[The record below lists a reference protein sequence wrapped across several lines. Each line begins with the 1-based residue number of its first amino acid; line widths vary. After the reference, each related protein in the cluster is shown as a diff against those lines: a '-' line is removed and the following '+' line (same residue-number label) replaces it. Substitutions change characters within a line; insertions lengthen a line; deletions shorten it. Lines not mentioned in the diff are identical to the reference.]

1 MARRRHY
8 VYGLH
13 AARQFIQAAPERIL
27 NIWVQQ
33 SLDSAAIHA
42 IRDSIQRLGLRSQTA
57 ARASLDRMSGQQNHQ
72 GVLIEARV
80 AARPAGPDLAEVLA
94 QNKDKNPFYLVLD
107 SVQDPHNLGACIR
120 TAAAAGA
127 GAVIINKDRAAG
139 INATARKVA
148 SGAVEH
154 VAVLRV
160 VNLVRAIAGLK
171 KAGVWIIGLAHDAP
185 RSLYELDL
193 KTPAAL
199 VMGGEASGL
208 RAAVKK
214 ACDHLAAI
222 PVTGNMP
229 SLNVSVATGVALYEV
244 VRQRGGC

>member
-8 VYGLH
+8 VYGLR
-13 AARQFIQAAPERIL
+13 AAEQFIQAAPERIL
-27 NIWVQQ
+27 NVWLQQ

-42 IRDSIQRLGLRSQTA
+42 IRDSMWRLGLRPQA
-57 ARASLDRMSGQQNHQ
+57 APRASLDRMSRRQNHQ

-80 AARPAGPDLAEVLA
+80 AAGQAGPSLA
-94 QNKDKNPFYLVLD
+94 QMLARNKDKNPFYLILD
-107 SVQDPHNLGACIR
+107 SVQDPRNLGACIR

-139 INATARKVA
+139 VNATVRKVA
-148 SGAVEH
+148 SGAVENII
-154 VAVLRV
+154 VLRV
-160 VNLVRAIAGLK
+160 VNLVRAIAGMK
-171 KAGVWIIGLAHDAP
+171 AAGVWIIGLAHDAP
-185 RSLYELDL
+185 RPIYELDL

-208 RAAVKK
+208 RDAVRK

-222 PVTGNMP
+222 PAAGNMP
-229 SLNVSVATGVALYEV
+229 NLNVSVATGVALYEV